1 MFFPLLG
8 WLKAAI
14 SHSQRRDAIT
24 RSLAL
29 TLLPGCRLISSY
41 CLFCAND
48 EGLFRLASCYATVKK
63 SNFQLAEAWSWTGK
77 HLSALLLIVFLSL
90 SLLMHLVSLDSCQQW
105 FFFWLYLFEKSS
117 SLHVPGKEVI
127 IFLIKRRLTPTWTFI
142 WKIFRRVM
150 ESDQRLR
157 PEPHTTATKY
167 LTFTSGL
174 GRSHCFL
181 PSCIWTT
188 IMFFFCGLFVID
200 VRGWRKSHFPSSEDP
215 ASLP

>member
-90 SLLMHLVSLDSCQQW
+90 SLNASCQ
-105 FFFWLYLFEKSS
+105 FGFMPTVIFFWLYLFEKSS

-127 IFLIKRRLTPTWTFI
+127 NLLIKRRLPPTWTFI